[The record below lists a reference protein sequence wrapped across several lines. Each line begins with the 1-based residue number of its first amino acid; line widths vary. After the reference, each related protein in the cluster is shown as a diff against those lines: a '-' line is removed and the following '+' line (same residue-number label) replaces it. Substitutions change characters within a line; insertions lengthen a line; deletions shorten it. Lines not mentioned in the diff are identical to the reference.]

1 MTAGQLVS
9 SARPQFDSHV
19 LNHRG
24 ATAMAK
30 MDVWAGILER
40 VALFVTITSRDV
52 NSLSSLV
59 AWQVLGGIG
68 IV

>member
-24 ATAMAK
+24 ATTVAK
-30 MDVWAGILER
+30 IDVWAGILEH
-40 VALFVTITSRDV
+40 VASFVPITSRDV
-52 NSLSSLV
+52 NSLGSLV